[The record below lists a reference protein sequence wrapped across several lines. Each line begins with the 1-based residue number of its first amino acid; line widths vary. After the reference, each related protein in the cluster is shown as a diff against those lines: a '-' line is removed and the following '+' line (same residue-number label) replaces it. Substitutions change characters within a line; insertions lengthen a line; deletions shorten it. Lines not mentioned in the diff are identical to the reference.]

1 MADKLKEIPAKILEW
16 WNKFTTRQKSIIVGA
31 AAVVIFAFA
40 IIMYVMSKPQYVR
53 LITCETTSQASEII
67 DTLDSAGIAHKE
79 SNDGLKIDVESSQQ
93 SAANL
98 ALGSAGYVP
107 DALDLN
113 DYLGGSM
120 STTATDKE
128 RLYNSYLEKYI
139 TQTIEAQS
147 AVKSAKVHLSF
158 PKDNGTLAA
167 QKEEA
172 SAFIQLELDG
182 TFTSA
187 NAAALAKCVATW
199 LRNDTTANITIMD
212 TDSNLLFAGGDD
224 YSTAGIANSM
234 QELQNQAESMIANQ
248 VKKVLLGTKQYN
260 DAAVTSHLS
269 MDFSDYKETVK
280 EYYANSGRDEG
291 MLSHEETYE
300 SENTNDGGGVPGTTS
315 NGESG
320 NTTYVSPDSSNSS
333 SSTSETSRDYLPNES
348 IKDTVTPAGGINYT
362 NSSISIAAITYKE
375 IHYEDVKRQ
384 GLLDGTTWDEYKS
397 QNSADTKM
405 TVDQDMYSLVAN
417 ATGINESNITII
429 AYESPIFYDKESSP
443 VTAQNVLSVLMLLL
457 ILGLLAFVILHSMRT
472 RQAVQQE
479 EEVSVENMLQSTPEA
494 ELEDIDVE
502 SKSET
507 RKMIEKQAEQED
519 LEDIGYNEK
528 SEIRVLI
535 EKFVDENPESAAALL
550 RNWLNEDWN

>member
-1 MADKLKEIPAKILEW
+1 MADKLKEIPSKILEW
-16 WNKFTTRQKSIIVGA
+16 WNKFTTRQKSIIIGA

-40 IIMYVMSKPQYVR
+40 IIMYVMNKPQYVS
-53 LITCETTSQASEII
+53 LITCDTTAQASEII

-79 SNDGLKIDVESSQQ
+79 SNDGLKIEVESSKQ

-98 ALGSAGYVP
+98 ALGSAGYMP
-107 DALDLN
+107 DELKLS
-113 DYLGGSM
+113 DYLGNSM

-139 TQTIEAQS
+139 TETIEAQS

-187 NAAALAKCVATW
+187 NAAALAKCVAAW

-224 YSTAGIANSM
+224 YSSAGIANSM

-260 DAAVTSHLS
+260 DAAVTSHLD
-269 MDFSDYKETVK
+269 MDFADYEETLK
-280 EYYANSGRDEG
+280 EYYANSDRTEG
-291 MLSHEETYE
+291 MLSHEETYD

-315 NGESG
+315 NGEG
-320 NTTYVSPDSSNSS
+320 GTTYVSPDSSNSS
-333 SSTSETSRDYLPNES
+333 STTSETSRDYLPNES
-348 IKDTVTPAGGINYT
+348 IKNTVTPAGGINYT
-362 NSSISIAAITYKE
+362 NSSISIAAITYRE

-384 GLLDGTTWDEYKS
+384 GLLDGTTWEEYKS
-397 QNSADTKM
+397 QNSADTKL

-417 ATGINESNITII
+417 ATGINENNITII

-443 VTAQNVLSVLMLLL
+443 VTTQNVLSAIMLVL
-457 ILGLLAFVILHSMRT
+457 ILGLLIFVVLHSMRT

-502 SKSET
+502 AKSET
-507 RKMIEKQAEQED
+507 RKM
-519 LEDIGYNEK
+519 
-528 SEIRVLI
+528 I

>member
-16 WNKFTTRQKSIIVGA
+16 WNKFTTRQKSIIIGA
-31 AAVVIFAFA
+31 VAVVVFAFA
-40 IIMYVMSKPQYVR
+40 IIMYVMTKPQYVR
-53 LITCETTSQASEII
+53 LISCETTAQASEII
-67 DTLDSAGIAHKE
+67 DTLDSAGITHRE

-320 NTTYVSPDSSNSS
+320 NATYVSPDSSNSS

-507 RKMIEKQAEQED
+507 RKMIEK
-519 LEDIGYNEK
+519 
-528 SEIRVLI
+528 
-535 EKFVDENPESAAALL
+535 FVDENPESAAALL

>member
-1 MADKLKEIPAKILEW
+1 MADKLKEIPSKILEW
-16 WNKFTTRQKSIIVGA
+16 WNKFTTRQKSIIIGA

-40 IIMYVMSKPQYVR
+40 IIMYVMNKPQYVS
-53 LITCETTSQASEII
+53 LITCDTTAQASEII

-79 SNDGLKIDVESSQQ
+79 SNDGLKIEVESSKQ

-98 ALGSAGYVP
+98 ALGSAGYMP
-107 DALDLN
+107 DELKLS
-113 DYLGGSM
+113 DYLGNSM

-139 TQTIEAQS
+139 TETIEAQS

-224 YSTAGIANSM
+224 YSSAGIANSM

-260 DAAVTSHLS
+260 DAAVTSHLD
-269 MDFSDYKETVK
+269 MDFADYEETVK
-280 EYYANSGRDEG
+280 QYYANSDRTEG
-291 MLSHEETYE
+291 MLSHEETYD
-300 SENTNDGGGVPGTTS
+300 SEKTNDGGGVPGTTS
-315 NGESG
+315 NGEG
-320 NTTYVSPDSSNSS
+320 GTTYVSPDSSNSS
-333 SSTSETSRDYLPNES
+333 STTSETSRDYLPNES
-348 IKDTVTPAGGINYT
+348 IKNTVTPAGGINYT
-362 NSSISIAAITYKE
+362 NSSISIAAITYRE

-384 GLLDGTTWDEYKS
+384 GLLDGTTWEEYKS
-397 QNSADTKM
+397 QNGADTKL

-417 ATGINESNITII
+417 ATGINENNITII

-443 VTAQNVLSVLMLLL
+443 VTTQNVLSAIMLVL
-457 ILGLLAFVILHSMRT
+457 ILGLLLFVVLHSMRT

-502 SKSET
+502 AKSET
-507 RKMIEKQAEQED
+507 RKM
-519 LEDIGYNEK
+519 
-528 SEIRVLI
+528 I

>member
-1 MADKLKEIPAKILEW
+1 MADKLKEIPSKILEW
-16 WNKFTTRQKSIIVGA
+16 WNKFTTRQKSIIIGA

-40 IIMYVMSKPQYVR
+40 IIMYVMNKPQYVS
-53 LITCETTSQASEII
+53 LITCDTTAQASEII

-79 SNDGLKIDVESSQQ
+79 SNDGLKIEVESSKQ

-98 ALGSAGYVP
+98 ALGSAGYMP
-107 DALDLN
+107 DELKLS
-113 DYLGGSM
+113 DYLGNSM

-139 TQTIEAQS
+139 TETIEAQS

-224 YSTAGIANSM
+224 YSSAGIANSM

-260 DAAVTSHLS
+260 DAAVTSHLD
-269 MDFSDYKETVK
+269 MDFADYEETVK
-280 EYYANSGRDEG
+280 QYYANSDRTEG
-291 MLSHEETYE
+291 MLSHEETYD

-315 NGESG
+315 NGEG
-320 NTTYVSPDSSNSS
+320 GTTYVSPDSSNSS
-333 SSTSETSRDYLPNES
+333 STTSETSRDYLPNES
-348 IKDTVTPAGGINYT
+348 IKNTVTPAGGINYT
-362 NSSISIAAITYKE
+362 NSSISIAAITYRE

-384 GLLDGTTWDEYKS
+384 GLLDGTTWEEYKS
-397 QNSADTKM
+397 QNGADTKL

-417 ATGINESNITII
+417 ATGINENNITII

-443 VTAQNVLSVLMLLL
+443 VTTQNVLSAIMLVL
-457 ILGLLAFVILHSMRT
+457 ILGLLLFVVLHSMRT

-502 SKSET
+502 AKSET
-507 RKMIEKQAEQED
+507 RKM
-519 LEDIGYNEK
+519 
-528 SEIRVLI
+528 I

>member
-98 ALGSAGYVP
+98 APGSAGYVP

-234 QELQNQAESMIANQ
+234 QELQNQAESMIANLC
-248 VKKVLLGTKQYN
+248 VN
-260 DAAVTSHLS
+260 
-269 MDFSDYKETVK
+269 
-280 EYYANSGRDEG
+280 
-291 MLSHEETYE
+291 
-300 SENTNDGGGVPGTTS
+300 TTS
-315 NGESG
+315 PEVALELHADRRNFKLYMGDTG
-320 NTTYVSPDSSNSS
+320 LLVSQIMKN
-333 SSTSETSRDYLPNES
+333 RD
-348 IKDTVTPAGGINYT
+348 DTEEDLYKSLIFDRLGIN
-362 NSSISIAAITYKE
+362 
-375 IHYEDVKRQ
+375 Q
-384 GLLDGTTWDEYKS
+384 GMIME
-397 QNSADTKM
+397 N
-405 TVDQDMYSLVAN
+405 LVAQMLRSR
-417 ATGINESNITII
+417 G
-429 AYESPIFYDKESSP
+429 YELYFHEFEISGGEGRKPNKYEIDFLLVRNKKLCPIEVKSSGYKNHKSFDMFAGKYQAK
-443 VTAQNVLSVLMLLL
+443 VQERYMICAKDLSV
-457 ILGLLAFVILHSMRT
+457 
-472 RQAVQQE
+472 E
-479 EEVSVENMLQSTPEA
+479 EN
-494 ELEDIDVE
+494 I
-502 SKSET
+502 
-507 RKMIEKQAEQED
+507 
-519 LEDIGYNEK
+519 
-528 SEIRVLI
+528 IRIPLYMTMC
-535 EKFVDENPESAAALL
+535 L
-550 RNWLNEDWN
+550 

>member
-1 MADKLKEIPAKILEW
+1 MADKLKEIPSKILEW
-16 WNKFTTRQKSIIVGA
+16 WNKFTTRQKSIIIGA

-40 IIMYVMSKPQYVR
+40 IIMYVMNKPQYVS
-53 LITCETTSQASEII
+53 LITCDTTAQASEII

-79 SNDGLKIDVESSQQ
+79 SNDGLKIEVESSKQ

-98 ALGSAGYVP
+98 ALGSAGYMP
-107 DALDLN
+107 DELKLS
-113 DYLGGSM
+113 DYLGNSM

-139 TQTIEAQS
+139 TETIEAQS

-224 YSTAGIANSM
+224 YSSAGIANSM

-260 DAAVTSHLS
+260 DAAVTSHLD
-269 MDFSDYKETVK
+269 MDFADYEETVK
-280 EYYANSGRDEG
+280 EYYANSDRTEG
-291 MLSHEETYE
+291 MLSHEETYD

-315 NGESG
+315 NGEG
-320 NTTYVSPDSSNSS
+320 GTTYVSPDSSNSS
-333 SSTSETSRDYLPNES
+333 STTSETSRDYLPNES
-348 IKDTVTPAGGINYT
+348 IKNTVTPAGGINYT
-362 NSSISIAAITYKE
+362 NSSISIAAITYRE

-384 GLLDGTTWDEYKS
+384 GLLDGTTWEEYKS
-397 QNSADTKM
+397 QNSADTKL

-417 ATGINESNITII
+417 ATGINENNITII

-443 VTAQNVLSVLMLLL
+443 VTTQNVLSAIMLVL
-457 ILGLLAFVILHSMRT
+457 ILGLLIFVVLHSMRT

-507 RKMIEKQAEQED
+507 RKMIEK
-519 LEDIGYNEK
+519 
-528 SEIRVLI
+528 
-535 EKFVDENPESAAALL
+535 FVDENPESAAALL

>member
-375 IHYEDVKRQ
+375 IHYEDVSTPNAVHNSIYRRCLN
-384 GLLDGTTWDEYKS
+384 GRAFLNDPDVFLLRRTNIKFTVEQQKLLAKFIKLFGSVLFMSDNIADYDSDQLETFKDVLTDDAKILAINEVNDIVFIDYS
-397 QNSADTKM
+397 QNNKEHTLKFN
-405 TVDQDMYSLVAN
+405 V
-417 ATGINESNITII
+417 ATG
-429 AYESPIFYDKESSP
+429 
-443 VTAQNVLSVLMLLL
+443 
-457 ILGLLAFVILHSMRT
+457 
-472 RQAVQQE
+472 
-479 EEVSVENMLQSTPEA
+479 
-494 ELEDIDVE
+494 DV
-502 SKSET
+502 
-507 RKMIEKQAEQED
+507 
-519 LEDIGYNEK
+519 Y
-528 SEIRVLI
+528 
-535 EKFVDENPESAAALL
+535 
-550 RNWLNEDWN
+550 